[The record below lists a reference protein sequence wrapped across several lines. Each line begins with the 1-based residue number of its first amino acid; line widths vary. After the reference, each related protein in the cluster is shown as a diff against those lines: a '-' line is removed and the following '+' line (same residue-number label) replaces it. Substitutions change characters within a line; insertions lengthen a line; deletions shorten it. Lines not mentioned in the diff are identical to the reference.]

1 LLYVS
6 TEWRPVLEIEFVK
19 PQGKPELPPM
29 VVNVEE
35 FISIKGLKAMGNQLS
50 SKRIRS
56 VQLKEALPYELPEP
70 IALDDI
76 EVEDEE
82 DVSTE
87 TPAQEEIK
95 PRNEG
100 GEDAQFKL
108 DI

>member
-1 LLYVS
+1 
-6 TEWRPVLEIEFVK
+6 
-19 PQGKPELPPM
+19 M

-70 IALDDI
+70 VALDDI

-82 DVSTE
+82 DVATD

-95 PRNEG
+95 QRNEN

>member
-1 LLYVS
+1 
-6 TEWRPVLEIEFVK
+6 
-19 PQGKPELPPM
+19 
-29 VVNVEE
+29 
-35 FISIKGLKAMGNQLS
+35 MGNQLS

>member
-1 LLYVS
+1 
-6 TEWRPVLEIEFVK
+6 
-19 PQGKPELPPM
+19 
-29 VVNVEE
+29 
-35 FISIKGLKAMGNQLS
+35 MGNQLS

-95 PRNEG
+95 KLNEN